1 MPLRIELP
9 REQIAEFCQRWGII
23 EFAFFGSVLRDD
35 FGPESDID
43 VLVQFGADAGLTL
56 FDIVRMEDE
65 LRELF
70 GREVDLAD
78 REAVEQSR
86 NHIRRNAILAAAE
99 TVYAA

>member
-1 MPLRIELP
+1 MPLQIDLP
-9 REQIAEFCQRWGII
+9 REQIAEFCQRWGIT

-43 VLVQFGADAGLTL
+43 VLVQLMPDSGLTL
-56 FDIVRMEDE
+56 LDIVRMEDE

>member
-1 MPLRIELP
+1 MPLRIDLP
-9 REQIAEFCQRWGII
+9 REQIAEFCQRWGIT

-43 VLVQFGADAGLTL
+43 VLVQFGADRGLTL

-86 NHIRRNAILAAAE
+86 NHIRRNAILTAAE

>member
-1 MPLRIELP
+1 MPLRIDLP
-9 REQIAEFCQRWGII
+9 REQIAEFCQRWGIT

-43 VLVQFGADAGLTL
+43 VLVQFGAGAGLTL

-86 NHIRRNAILAAAE
+86 NHIRRNAILAAAK